1 MPLLTRIG
9 LMAML
14 AAALAAAGCFG
25 GDDDTRYSHTD
36 TQQCLEQAGVD
47 ADPGNADEVGG
58 SADEGALGVTFPNN
72 FVTIA
77 FDSTV
82 ETAKGTEEQYG
93 VTEIAGHVERKGTVT
108 LAWDNEP
115 SDEERERVDSC
126 LKPAGE

>member
-1 MPLLTRIG
+1 MALLTRIG
-9 LMAML
+9 LV
-14 AAALAAAGCFG
+14 AALAVSFVAAGCGGG
-25 GDDDTRYSHTD
+25 GDETRYSRTE
-36 TQQCLEQAGVD
+36 TQRCLEQAGVG

-77 FDSTV
+77 FDTTV
-82 ETAKGTEEQYG
+82 ENAKGTEEQYG
-93 VTEIAGHVERKGTVT
+93 VTEVAGHVERKGTVT

-115 SDEERERVDSC
+115 SDEERDRIDSC